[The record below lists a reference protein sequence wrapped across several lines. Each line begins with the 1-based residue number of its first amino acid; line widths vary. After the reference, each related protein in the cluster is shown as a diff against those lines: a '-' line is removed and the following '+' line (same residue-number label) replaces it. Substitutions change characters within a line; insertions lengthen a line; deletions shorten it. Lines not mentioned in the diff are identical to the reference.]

1 MKRSSLFLIAASLL
15 ALTPAAA
22 QQREATPEQR
32 LERLERQLQQV
43 QRQLFPRGR
52 PADTA
57 GFLDEPAATQA
68 SVRSLDERLAGL
80 ERQLSDVLRQVEENG
95 NRNRQLEGELGR
107 LRSDQEQ
114 RIAALEAAARAA
126 AAAPPVI
133 TTPIEA
139 APVRPVPSP
148 GAANAPR
155 PGTATTAPAPRPGTT
170 STAPAARPGT
180 TAAVPASPAADPAE
194 AAYDEGFQLWR
205 AGRFDE
211 AITALRA
218 FTAAYPRHRR
228 VSWANNLVG
237 RALLDKGQP
246 RPAAEALL
254 ANYRTNPA
262 GERAA
267 DSLFYL
273 GQALMKLGQP
283 TQACKAYEE
292 LEDVYGARLRDELK
306 RLLPPAK
313 TEARCG

>member
-22 QQREATPEQR
+22 QQRVPTPEQR

-43 QRQLFPRGR
+43 QRQVFPRGR

-80 ERQLSDVLRQVEENG
+80 ERQLSDVLRQAEENG
-95 NRNRQLEGELGR
+95 NRTRQLENELVS
-107 LRSDQEQ
+107 LRRGQEE

-126 AAAPPVI
+126 AAAPPPIAV
-133 TTPIEA
+133 TPLDTPA
-139 APVRPVPSP
+139 ARPIAGPGVPPATRPVGS
-148 GAANAPR
+148 
-155 PGTATTAPAPRPGTT
+155 TTAPA
-170 STAPAARPGT
+170 
-180 TAAVPASPAADPAE
+180 ASDPAE
-194 AAYDEGFQLWR
+194 LAYGEGFQLWR

-211 AITALRA
+211 AITSLRA
-218 FTAAYPRHRR
+218 FTSAYPKHRR
-228 VSWANNLVG
+228 ASWANNLVG
-237 RALLDKGQP
+237 RALLDKGEP
-246 RPAAEALL
+246 RAAAEALL
-254 ANYRTNPA
+254 ANYRGNPR

-273 GQALMKLGQP
+273 GQSLMKLGQP
-283 TQACKAYEE
+283 AQACKAYEE

-306 RLLPPAK
+306 KLLPPAK
-313 TEARCG
+313 SEAKCG